1 MAMKEKKA
9 TSQGRKAILKAQKY
23 RNPEKV
29 TGMKNYPRLQKQLSD
44 RLKTAQAQAD
54 KGDMSAI
61 KKVRKLKGEL
71 SGLSLMRQD
80 AAAGRRGS
88 VPTGPG
94 RSYSGPMV
102 GPNADSAK
110 GKGGK
115 NKSKFYGKNVPTT
128 SIGIGTVKAPK
139 KKDADVAL
147 GMALTVLPFGAAAKG
162 VMLAKGAIQANRALK
177 ATPQIKKAITFIN
190 RNAAPA
196 AKARVDKAIASQ
208 QKAVWNKVA
217 KGQLTKAQA
226 KAQSNAIYKAEM
238 GKLWQATAK
247 KVGKLK

>member
-9 TSQGRKAILKAQKY
+9 TSQGRKGILKAQKY

-29 TGMKNYPRLQKQLSD
+29 TGMKNYPRLQKQLATQ
-44 RLKTAQAQAD
+44 LKTAQSQAD
-54 KGDMSAI
+54 KGDMNAI
-61 KKVRKLKGEL
+61 KKVKKLKGEL

-88 VPTGPG
+88 VSVATGA
-94 RSYSGPMV
+94 YKGPMV
-102 GPNADSAK
+102 GPNADSVK

-115 NKSKFYGKNVPTT
+115 GKSKFYGKNVPTT

-147 GMALTVLPFGAAAKG
+147 GMALTVLPFGSAAKG

-196 AKARVDKAIASQ
+196 ARARVDKAIASQ